1 MSIST
6 DNQSMEIDM
15 NMPVMGSTREWS
27 FGYDVENVQRVQDYV
42 KKHFLP
48 EHYKMEFGYGED
60 VMNHLTIFKWEV
72 PDWDLKELIWE
83 CDGEGHFEE

>member
-1 MSIST
+1 
-6 DNQSMEIDM
+6 MEQIDM

-42 KKHFLP
+42 RKHYA
-48 EHYKMEFGYGED
+48 EEDYKMDFAGGED
-60 VMNHLTIFKWEV
+60 VMNSLTIFKWEV

>member
-1 MSIST
+1 ME
-6 DNQSMEIDM
+6 EIDL

-42 KKHFLP
+42 KKNYSSDD
-48 EHYKMEFGYGED
+48 YKMEFGYGED
-60 VMNHLTIFKWEV
+60 VMNSLTIFKWEV